1 MFVKIVQFL
10 GCALSFIKIHA
21 PMELLKRYAEIL
33 KIRMPI
39 RVSMEF
45 IFPFFSF
52 YFFYKFIFQEG
63 IRRIRVMFSRFKKML
78 VG

>member
-1 MFVKIVQFL
+1 MNHITHFFI

-39 RVSMEF
+39 RVSF
-45 IFPFFSF
+45 GFNFDIFHLFLINI
-52 YFFYKFIFQEG
+52 KI
-63 IRRIRVMFSRFKKML
+63 
-78 VG
+78 

>member
-1 MFVKIVQFL
+1 MNHITHFFI

-39 RVSMEF
+39 RVSF
-45 IFPFFSF
+45 FPITTGFSF
-52 YFFYKFIFQEG
+52 VIFHLFFYLIHG
-63 IRRIRVMFSRFKKML
+63 
-78 VG
+78 